1 MTTESEWLI
10 PCQVCG
16 GAVPVRPPKLTE
28 FVRVRC
34 RGDIRPGE
42 PMHPD
47 IGHDIQYVQL

>member
-16 GAVPVRPPKLTE
+16 GAVPVRPPGDTE